1 MPHNVGNKRGSC
13 PIQSPADSCL
23 PSLSGGCAL
32 RKKCRT
38 TSKEGPAQVRVL
50 QTLVCRPSGEGWNS
64 LRGDALASNWVD
76 APSRPRPPRLADVN
90 FRPLLRRQS
99 RAFAR
104 EQSLRGTCSGA
115 FGAYQVPQR
124 LTSKPLDEETEN
136 LHKVCACALAPAFRA
151 FARQKSLRG
160 QIPGAIGAFQEP
172 LEAYFRPLFEA
183 TERDLLL
190 RYAPVH
196 LHPCNF
202 RSCTRQPGASERHR
216 EQLIRTSAAQLA
228 EPVPAP
234 SPRAAA
240 PTCSKHATQ
249 AAPSAAASWRGDEEN
264 AKKRKRSS
272 MHLFQSPS

>member
-1 MPHNVGNKRGSC
+1 MAHRALSGWRCPQEEVPHNVGNKRGSC

-76 APSRPRPPRLADVN
+76 APSRPRPPHPADVN

-104 EQSLRGTCSGA
+104 EKKLRGQFSGA

-124 LTSKPLDEETEN
+124 PTSKPLDEETEN

-183 TERDLLL
+183 TERDLLM

-196 LHPCNF
+196 LHPCNS
-202 RSCTRQPGASERHR
+202 RSCARQPGASERRR
-216 EQLIRTSAAQLA
+216 EQLRRQRSL
-228 EPVPAP
+228 
-234 SPRAAA
+234 
-240 PTCSKHATQ
+240 
-249 AAPSAAASWRGDEEN
+249 RG
-264 AKKRKRSS
+264 KRKTS
-272 MHLFQSPS
+272 

>member
-50 QTLVCRPSGEGWNS
+50 QTLVCRPSREGWNS
-64 LRGDALASNWVD
+64 LTGDAVASNCVD
-76 APSRPRPPRLADVN
+76 APSRSRPPHPADV
-90 FRPLLRRQS
+90 S
-99 RAFAR
+99 RAP
-104 EQSLRGTCSGA
+104 RGIL
-115 FGAYQVPQR
+115 Q
-124 LTSKPLDEETEN
+124 TSFQGNKPFDEETEN

-151 FARQKSLRG
+151 VARQKSLRG

-190 RYAPVH
+190 RYALVH

-264 AKKRKRSS
+264 AKRKRSS
-272 MHLFQSPS
+272 MHLFQSPF